1 MSKLPGDSSETLEE
15 IIRVNHAGEY
25 GAKRIYEG
33 QLFALKNSSSYDT
46 IKHMA
51 EQEQEHLDYFENRI
65 IKDNIR
71 PTLLHPIWH
80 VGGFA
85 LGAVTGF
92 MGKRAAMA
100 CTEAV
105 EDVIE
110 KHYQQQIYQL
120 SDSQPNN
127 SDDSSKDSSGDND
140 DLLEKIIRF
149 REEEIEHRDIG
160 IEQEAHQ
167 AKAYKPLRFA
177 VQNIT
182 KLAINLSKKI

>member
-1 MSKLPGDSSETLEE
+1 MSKLPGDNIETLEQM
-15 IIRVNHAGEY
+15 IRVNHAGEY

-33 QLFALKNSSSYDT
+33 QLFALKNSSAYDI

-51 EQEQEHLDYFENRI
+51 EQEKEHLDYFDKRI
-65 IKDNIR
+65 TQDNVR

-92 MGKRAAMA
+92 MGKKAAMA

-110 KHYQQQIYQL
+110 QHYQQQIDQL
-120 SDSQPNN
+120 NDRKSENDEN
-127 SDDSSKDSSGDND
+127 SDGNNNKD
-140 DLLEKIIRF
+140 DLLEKITRF
-149 REEEIEHRDIG
+149 RQEEIEHRDIG
-160 IEQEAHQ
+160 IEQNAQQ
-167 AKAYKPLRFA
+167 ATAYKPLRFA

-182 KLAINLSKKI
+182 KLAIRLSKKI